1 MAVQKQPD
9 LIEQWIEPHPWRRGV
24 EEARLRDPKISV
36 WALIGHLRMVDGDLD
51 RVAEDYRIP
60 REAVEA
66 AVAYHARYRSE
77 IDARLA
83 RVASSDGAIPSRS

>member
-1 MAVQKQPD
+1 MAVQQQPD
-9 LIEQWIEPHPWRRGV
+9 PLEQWIEPHSWRRGV

-36 WALIGHLRMVDGDLD
+36 WALIGHLRMVDGDLG

-66 AVAYHARYRSE
+66 AVAYYERYRSE

-83 RVASSDGAIPSRS
+83 ANIV